1 MDFIFEAFQ
10 FLADAINEIIDF
22 FTTLPL
28 LIRDCFNYA
37 FYWFISLYI
46 SIQIFGVEMAKD
58 IASLLL
64 SDYEVYTVLNNA
76 FNGLPSGLRSACYQ
90 FGIVDSVRIIVDA
103 YATAF
108 VLRIMGW

>member
-1 MDFIFEAFQ
+1 MDFIYEAFQ
-10 FLADAINEIIDF
+10 FLANSISEILDF
-22 FTTLPL
+22 FSSIPL
-28 LIRDCFNYA
+28 FIRDCFNYA
-37 FYWFISLYI
+37 FFWFIKLYI
-46 SIQIFGVEMAKD
+46 STQIFGVELAKD

-64 SDYEVYTVLNNA
+64 SDYEVYTILNSA
-76 FNGLPSGLRSACYQ
+76 FNGLPSNLRSACYQ

>member
-1 MDFIFEAFQ
+1 MDFIYEAFQ
-10 FLADAINEIIDF
+10 FLANSLNDVVDF
-22 FTTLPL
+22 FSTIPL
-28 LIRDCFNYA
+28 LIKDCFNYA

-46 SIQIFGVEMAKD
+46 SMQIMGVELAKD

-64 SDYEVYTVLNNA
+64 ADYEVYTVLNNA
-76 FNGLPSGLRSACYQ
+76 FNGLPSDLRSACYQ